1 MRTRSR
7 SPKKQ
12 KDEQEFP
19 IRVRVLTPELGY
31 GKQYNEMRD
40 WLEQHVGRDG
50 YAWHSDA
57 LPGVDATAV
66 YFREALMVQAFLEKF
81 ELELPSWPV
90 L

>member
-12 KDEQEFP
+12 KDEQKFP
-19 IRVRVLTPELGY
+19 VRVRILVPELGY
-31 GKQYNEMRD
+31 GKQYDEMRD

-50 YAWHSDA
+50 YAWHADT

-66 YFREALMVQAFLEKF
+66 YFREAVMVQSFLGAFD
-81 ELELPSWPV
+81 LELAQLPV